1 MIEDH
6 WLASPIFRLLA
17 LLITGYL
24 SYELIPHRWLSFG
37 LAIGGGCAFSLGAL
51 ASLREGRALSGVWGA
66 QRQLSRGLRLG
77 LYLLLILSARLYY
90 VHTMERS
97 TGGLLPLGEKL
108 TAIIEAQEA
117 SPEPVG
123 EGGTRTE
130 SVGGRTKAVGRR
142 IGEVGSATNRAVHGA
157 EEGAPFDSPRGVVQG
172 GAPSTPRHQ
181 GAYQLRLRLLSPS
194 GASSLLLLSLR
205 SVPKDGE
212 NPLQVGDTLAFRLRR
227 VSYTRDLL
235 HRRPSYGRYLLSLG
249 AVGRGVGEGLYVRPS
264 SSVTLLATSPRL
276 LALRLR
282 DRLAERL
289 SATSLRTETKRLL
302 LGITLGLVSHDS
314 EGRALRQ
321 SFARGGVAHLLAVS
335 GFHLAVVVGAVAL
348 LLRALPKLR
357 RRERLRWALLLVVAW
372 AFTLISGCS
381 VPTLRASGMLTL
393 YAGSRRILRRSTS
406 FTEVLALPALLQ
418 LACSPLSLFGAS
430 FLLTYLALVSI
441 RLFYRPIWG
450 MLGKLQHPLMR
461 YLWGCLALS
470 LAVQPLLFPLSLY
483 LFGTSS
489 LAYLWTTL
497 LVLPL
502 ATLLIPVG
510 LLLMLV
516 LSLGF
521 MPPTTILGLMDQG
534 ASLLYEGVAWAEGL
548 PLLQVHLPLSLPLLV
563 GYYALLALLL
573 LLVSALR
580 DKPTPIALPA

>member
-24 SYELIPHRWLSFG
+24 SYELIPHRWLSYG

-51 ASLREGRALSGVWGA
+51 ASLRGGRALSRVWGA

-90 VHTMERS
+90 AHTMEQS
-97 TGGLLPLGEKL
+97 TGGLLPLGGKL
-108 TAIIEAQEA
+108 TAIIEAREA

-123 EGGTRTE
+123 EGSAGIEGT
-130 SVGGRTKAVGRR
+130 GRR
-142 IGEVGSATNRAVHGA
+142 IGEVDSAINRAVHGA
-157 EEGAPFDSPRGVVQG
+157 EEGATSDSLRGALQAGATSIPRQQG
-172 GAPSTPRHQ
+172 G
-181 GAYQLRLRLLSPS
+181 YQLHLRLLSPS

-212 NPLQVGDTLAFRLRR
+212 NPLQVGDTLAFRLQR

-235 HRRPSYGRYLLSLG
+235 HRRPNYGRYLLSLG

-264 SSVTLLATSPRL
+264 SSVSLLATSPRL

-289 SATSLRTETKRLL
+289 SATSIRRETKRLL
-302 LGITLGLVSHDS
+302 LGMTLGLVSHDA
-314 EGRALRQ
+314 EGRALRR

-372 AFTLISGCS
+372 TFTLISGCS

-393 YAGSRRILRRSTS
+393 YAGTRILRRPTS

-450 MLGKLQHPLMR
+450 VLGKLQHPLMR

-502 ATLLIPVG
+502 AMLLIPVG

-521 MPPTTILGLMDQG
+521 VPPTTILGLMDQG
-534 ASLLYEGVAWAEGL
+534 ASLLYEGVAWAEAL

-563 GYYALLALLL
+563 GYYALLVLLL
-573 LLVSALR
+573 LLSSALR

>member
-24 SYELIPHRWLSFG
+24 SYELIPHRWLSYG

-51 ASLREGRALSGVWGA
+51 ASLRGGRALSGVWGA

-97 TGGLLPLGEKL
+97 TGGFLPLGGKL

-123 EGGTRTE
+123 EGSAGTEGT
-130 SVGGRTKAVGRR
+130 SRR
-142 IGEVGSATNRAVHGA
+142 IGEVGSATNRVVHGA
-157 EEGAPFDSPRGVVQG
+157 EEGAPFDLPRGAVQVDT
-172 GAPSTPRHQ
+172 PSTLRQQ

-194 GASSLLLLSLR
+194 GASSLLLLSLC
-205 SVPKDGE
+205 SVPKSGE
-212 NPLQVGDTLAFRLRR
+212 NPLQVGDTLAFRLQRM
-227 VSYTRDLL
+227 SYTRDLL

-249 AVGRGVGEGLYVRPS
+249 AMGRGVGEGLYVRPA

-289 SATSLRTETKRLL
+289 SATSLRRETKRLL
-302 LGITLGLVSHDS
+302 LGMTLGLVSHDA

-348 LLRALPKLR
+348 LLGALPKLR
-357 RRERLRWALLLVVAW
+357 RREHLRWALLLVVAW

-393 YAGSRRILRRSTS
+393 YAGGRILRRPTS
-406 FTEVLALPALLQ
+406 FAEVLALPALLQ
-418 LACSPLSLFGAS
+418 LAYSPLSLFGAS

-521 MPPTTILGLMDQG
+521 VPPTPILGLMDQG

-573 LLVSALR
+573 LLSSALR

>member
-51 ASLREGRALSGVWGA
+51 ASLRGGRALSGVWGA

-90 VHTMERS
+90 AHTMERS
-97 TGGLLPLGEKL
+97 TGGLLPLGGKL

-117 SPEPVG
+117 SPEPVREASAG
-123 EGGTRTE
+123 TEGT
-130 SVGGRTKAVGRR
+130 SRR

-157 EEGAPFDSPRGVVQG
+157 EKGAPSDSPRGALQVDAPSALRQQG
-172 GAPSTPRHQ
+172 G
-181 GAYQLRLRLLSPS
+181 YQLRLRLLSPS

-205 SVPKDGE
+205 SVAEDGE

-249 AVGRGVGEGLYVRPS
+249 AVGRGVGEGLYVRPA
-264 SSVTLLATSPRL
+264 SSVSLLATSPRL

-289 SATSLRTETKRLL
+289 SATSLRLETKRLL
-302 LGITLGLVSHDS
+302 LGMTLGLVSHDA

-348 LLRALPKLR
+348 LLGALPKLR

-393 YAGSRRILRRSTS
+393 YAGGRILRRPTS
-406 FTEVLALPALLQ
+406 FAEVLALPALLQ
-418 LACSPLSLFGAS
+418 LACSPLSLFSAS

-510 LLLMLV
+510 LLLILV

-521 MPPTTILGLMDQG
+521 VPPTPILGLMDQG

>member
-24 SYELIPHRWLSFG
+24 SYELIPHRWLSYG

-51 ASLREGRALSGVWGA
+51 ASLRGGRALSGVWGA

-90 VHTMERS
+90 AHTMERS
-97 TGGLLPLGEKL
+97 TGGLLPLGGKL

-117 SPEPVG
+117 SPEPIG
-123 EGGTRTE
+123 EGGAGTE
-130 SVGGRTKAVGRR
+130 GTGRR
-142 IGEVGSATNRAVHGA
+142 IGEVNSATNRAVHGA

-172 GAPSTPRHQ
+172 GATSIPRQQ

-194 GASSLLLLSLR
+194 GASSLLLLSLC

-212 NPLQVGDTLAFRLRR
+212 NPLQVGDTLTFCLQR

-249 AVGRGVGEGLYVRPS
+249 AVGRGVGEGLYVRPAS
-264 SSVTLLATSPRL
+264 SMTLLATSPRL
-276 LALRLR
+276 LTLRLR

-289 SATSLRTETKRLL
+289 LATSLRTETKRLL
-302 LGITLGLVSHDS
+302 LGMTLGLVSHDA

-348 LLRALPKLR
+348 LLGALPKLR
-357 RRERLRWALLLVVAW
+357 RRERLRWTLLLVVAW
-372 AFTLISGCS
+372 TFTLISGCS

-393 YAGSRRILRRSTS
+393 YAGGRILRRPTS

-418 LACSPLSLFGAS
+418 LACSPLSLFSAS

-450 MLGKLQHPLMR
+450 MLAKLQHPLMR

-489 LAYLWTTL
+489 LSYLWTTL

-502 ATLLIPVG
+502 ATPLIPVG

-521 MPPTTILGLMDQG
+521 VPPMPILGLMDQG

-563 GYYALLALLL
+563 SYYALLALLL

>member
-17 LLITGYL
+17 LVITGYL
-24 SYELIPHRWLSFG
+24 SYELIPHRWLSYG

-51 ASLREGRALSGVWGA
+51 ASLRGGRALSGVWGA

-90 VHTMERS
+90 AHTMEQS
-97 TGGLLPLGEKL
+97 TGGLLPLGGKL

-123 EGGTRTE
+123 EG
-130 SVGGRTKAVGRR
+130 SVGTEGTGKR
-142 IGEVGSATNRAVHGA
+142 IGEVGRATNRVVHGA
-157 EEGAPFDSPRGVVQG
+157 EEGAPFDSPQGAVQG
-172 GAPSTPRHQ
+172 GATSTPRQQ
-181 GAYQLRLRLLSPS
+181 GAYQLHLRLLSPS

-205 SVPKDGE
+205 SVPKGGE

-264 SSVTLLATSPRL
+264 SSVSLLTTSPRL

-289 SATSLRTETKRLL
+289 SATSLRPETKRLL
-302 LGITLGLVSHDS
+302 LGMTLGLVSHDA

-348 LLRALPKLR
+348 LLGALPKLR

-393 YAGSRRILRRSTS
+393 YAGARILRRPTS

-418 LACSPLSLFGAS
+418 LACSPLSLFSAS
-430 FLLTYLALVSI
+430 FLLTYLALESI

-521 MPPTTILGLMDQG
+521 VPPTPILGLMDQG

>member
-51 ASLREGRALSGVWGA
+51 ASLRRGRALSGVWGA

-97 TGGLLPLGEKL
+97 TGGLLPLGGKL

-117 SPEPVG
+117 SPELVG
-123 EGGTRTE
+123 EASAGIEGT
-130 SVGGRTKAVGRR
+130 GRR
-142 IGEVGSATNRAVHGA
+142 IGEVDSATNRAVHGA
-157 EEGAPFDSPRGVVQG
+157 EEGAPSDSPRGEEQG
-172 GAPSTPRHQ
+172 GATSIPRQQ
-181 GAYQLRLRLLSPS
+181 GGYQLRLRLLLPS

-205 SVPKDGE
+205 SVPKGRE
-212 NPLQVGDTLAFRLRR
+212 NPLQVGDTLAFRPQR

-235 HRRPSYGRYLLSLG
+235 HRRSNYGRYLLSLG
-249 AVGRGVGEGLYVRPS
+249 AVGRGVGEGLYVRPAS
-264 SSVTLLATSPRL
+264 SMTLLVTSPRL

-289 SATSLRTETKRLL
+289 SATSLRPETKRLL
-302 LGITLGLVSHDS
+302 LGMTLGLVSHDA

-348 LLRALPKLR
+348 LLGALPKLR

-393 YAGSRRILRRSTS
+393 YAGGRILRRPTS

-418 LACSPLSLFGAS
+418 LTCSPLSLFSAS

-470 LAVQPLLFPLSLY
+470 LTVQPLLFPLSLY

-521 MPPTTILGLMDQG
+521 VPPMPILGLMDQG

-548 PLLQVHLPLSLPLLV
+548 PLLQVHLPLSLPMLV
-563 GYYALLALLL
+563 GYYALLALFFLL
-573 LLVSALR
+573 SSALR
-580 DKPTPIALPA
+580 DKPTPIALPV

>member
-17 LLITGYL
+17 LVITGYL
-24 SYELIPHRWLSFG
+24 SYELIPHRWLSYG

-51 ASLREGRALSGVWGA
+51 ASLRGGRALSGVWGA

-97 TGGLLPLGEKL
+97 TGGFLPLGGKL

-123 EGGTRTE
+123 EASAGTEGT
-130 SVGGRTKAVGRR
+130 GRR

-157 EEGAPFDSPRGVVQG
+157 EEGAPSDSPRGALQA
-172 GAPSTPRHQ
+172 GATSIAHQQ
-181 GAYQLRLRLLSPS
+181 GAYQLHLRLLSPS

-205 SVPKDGE
+205 SVPKGKE
-212 NPLQVGDTLAFRLRR
+212 NPLQVGDTLAFRLQRL
-227 VSYTRDLL
+227 SYTRDLL

-264 SSVTLLATSPRL
+264 SSIALLATSPRL

-289 SATSLRTETKRLL
+289 SATSLRRETKRLL
-302 LGITLGLVSHDS
+302 LGMTLGLVSHDA

-348 LLRALPKLR
+348 LLGALPKLR

-393 YAGSRRILRRSTS
+393 YAGSRILRRPTS
-406 FTEVLALPALLQ
+406 FAEVLALPALLQ
-418 LACSPLSLFGAS
+418 LACSPLSLFSAS

-483 LFGTSS
+483 LFGMSS

-521 MPPTTILGLMDQG
+521 VPPTPILGLMDQG

-563 GYYALLALLL
+563 SYYALLALLL